1 MSLTAF
7 RPHISV
13 VVSRRATDAV
23 EIGRGFFTK
32 KSPEYLSHRDRIT
45 AVFVFSNVE
54 RRAGDVTNAE
64 KERIQY

>member
-1 MSLTAF
+1 MSLTDF
-7 RPHISV
+7 RPYISV
-13 VVSRRATDAV
+13 DVSRWATDAV